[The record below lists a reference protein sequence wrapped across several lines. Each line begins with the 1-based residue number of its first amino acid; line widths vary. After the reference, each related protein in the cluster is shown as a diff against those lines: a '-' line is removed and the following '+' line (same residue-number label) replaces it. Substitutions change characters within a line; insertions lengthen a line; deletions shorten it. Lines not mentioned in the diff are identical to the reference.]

1 MLLCCLVLAA
11 FAFRIDVLSSGDEE
25 AASLG
30 LRPQRDRVI
39 ILVAVAAGCAA
50 VVAVAGVVAWVGLV
64 APHIARLC
72 VGANHRRLLPASGLI
87 GASILVAVDTFCRSA
102 TAAEIPL
109 GAATAIIGAPVFV
122 AMLPRSGEGS

>member
-30 LRPQRDRVI
+30 LRPQRDRAI

-72 VGANHRRLLPASGLI
+72 VGASHRRLLPASGLI
-87 GASILVAVDTFCRSA
+87 GACILVAVDTFCRSA

-122 AMLPRSGEGS
+122 AVLPRSGEGS